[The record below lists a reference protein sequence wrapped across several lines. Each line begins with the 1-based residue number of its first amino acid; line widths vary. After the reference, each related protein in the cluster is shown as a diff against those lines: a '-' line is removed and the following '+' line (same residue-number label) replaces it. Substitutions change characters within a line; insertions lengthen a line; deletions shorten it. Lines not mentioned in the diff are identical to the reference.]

1 MVESKFHSMT
11 DFNGGGAQVPLL
23 SPVESAELQ
32 QVIRNSTGGD
42 AAGAEEEQGC
52 CPLCCAVF
60 SAVAVVVLTLL
71 GAYTLTGS
79 RFISYE
85 TGSGM
90 SRTGQAIQIFVA
102 AGFYALTCGISLYTV
117 VGFGA
122 AIWSEGGG
130 GVRSIGHVL
139 RARRTGTGCGSSAG
153 RDFVD
158 TFAAVCIAENYFA
171 FTVLRS
177 PLLLCCSARCCSPL
191 SCPALLCSST
201 RQPRRTR
208 LTWTPSRPTPQY
220 SRSQPASNAA
230 ANEAVARRNLSNS
243 LGNGNSGLM
252 L

>member
-1 MVESKFHSMT
+1 MLPIMLRGVF
-11 DFNGGGAQVPLL
+11 GGGGGGPYAARGLHADGLALYLVRDRERHVPDGAGYPDLCRSWIL
-23 SPVESAELQ
+23 CADL
-32 QVIRNSTGGD
+32 RHLALHGG
-42 AAGAEEEQGC
+42 
-52 CPLCCAVF
+52 
-60 SAVAVVVLTLL
+60 
-71 GAYTLTGS
+71 
-79 RFISYE
+79 
-85 TGSGM
+85 
-90 SRTGQAIQIFVA
+90 
-102 AGFYALTCGISLYTV
+102 GFWCGDLV
-117 VGFGA
+117 RGR
-122 AIWSEGGG
+122 GG